1 VTVNLIPAQDQGV
14 FVLIVLTVRPGQQQ
28 ALIDTIRA
36 AGDPATV
43 PGLRSIA
50 LLRSLDGTQV
60 INHMHWAS
68 REAYEE
74 ASAGLPAIRDT
85 RAGVQR
91 LIEHAAA
98 NVYEAV
104 SLPPLAAP
112 EQQGL
117 SSPGCGA
124 AARPARVS
132 DQ

>member
-14 FVLIVLTVRPGQQQ
+14 FVLIVLTVRPGKQL
-28 ALIDTIRA
+28 AVIDTIRA
-36 AGDPATV
+36 AGDAATV
-43 PGLRSIA
+43 PGLRSIS

-68 REAYEE
+68 RQAYEE
-74 ASAGLPAIRDT
+74 ASAALPAIRDT
-85 RAGVQR
+85 RAGVRR

-104 SLPPLAAP
+104 SPAPLAGPAR
-112 EQQGL
+112 QGL

-124 AARPARVS
+124 AGRPARAT